1 MANASVAATSS
12 PAKSVTAVKAAK
24 HYPRIPMKFLKA
36 LFEGFAADSKK
47 GCGKCD
53 NCTCSQPK
61 SSFYDKYCE
70 ENPWADQ
77 CKIYED

>member
-1 MANASVAATSS
+1 MAATSS
-12 PAKSVTAVKAAK
+12 KAKSVTAAKAAK
-24 HYPRIPMKFLKA
+24 PYPRIPMKFLKA
-36 LFEGFAADSKK
+36 MFQGFGVDTKK
-47 GCGKCD
+47 PCGKCET
-53 NCTCSQPK
+53 CTCSQPK